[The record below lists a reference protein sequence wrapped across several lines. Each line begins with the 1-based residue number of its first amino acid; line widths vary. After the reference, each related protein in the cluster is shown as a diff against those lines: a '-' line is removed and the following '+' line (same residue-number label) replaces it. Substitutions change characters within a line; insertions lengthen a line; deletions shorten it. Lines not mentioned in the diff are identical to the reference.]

1 MDILENI
8 SNDIQSHYGNIEHFL
23 NVELKEGFDKMNK
36 ETMDTILDL
45 IKQAENIPTN
55 IFDTIRNIDSNNKN
69 IYNPFSD

>member
-45 IKQAENIPTN
+45 IKQAESIPSN
-55 IFDTIRNIDSNNKN
+55 IFDTIRNMDSNNKN

>member
-23 NVELKEGFDKMNK
+23 NVELKEGIDKMNK
-36 ETMDTILDL
+36 ETIDTILDL
-45 IKQAENIPTN
+45 IKQAESIPEN
-55 IFDTIRNIDSNNKN
+55 IFDTIRNIESNNKN

>member
-8 SNDIQSHYGNIEHFL
+8 SNDIQSHYGNIEHFI
-23 NVELKEGFDKMNK
+23 NVELKEGIDKMNK

>member
-45 IKQAENIPTN
+45 IKQAESIPTN

-69 IYNPFSD
+69 VYNPFSD